1 MRNLHIA
8 VIFVS
13 LFIMLSAAPCVAQSG
28 STEDGSEHTQ
38 SAPLT
43 GSAEDFERAQFDDPT
58 HIDNRWLPLT
68 PGTQLVLEGSAI
80 PDEGGRQT
88 RRVVTT
94 VTDLSKVID
103 GVRTLVIWERD
114 FTAGQLSEPELAF
127 FAQDNAGNVW
137 LVGEYPEEYEDGKFD
152 KAPAW
157 ISGQEGARAGIAMP
171 ANPQLGTPDYA
182 QGFAPPP
189 ADFTDR
195 ARVYKTDQKT
205 CTPVE
210 CYENVLVTE
219 EFNPDEPGAFQLK
232 YYASGVGNVRVGW
245 RGPKEEEKET
255 LELVELNH
263 LSPEAMAQVRSEA
276 LKMDGRAYE
285 RSEVYR
291 ETPPAEHTLRVEVNA
306 GGSASASASVSATAS
321 ASATPSPIASPSASA
336 TASASIEKL
345 PDSGG
350 VSTWVAMAA
359 ALALVGCGIGVVAV
373 VRRSF
378 P

>member
-8 VIFVS
+8 IIFIS
-13 LFIMLSAAPCVAQSG
+13 LLVMLSAAACGAPSA

-38 SAPLT
+38 TAPLT
-43 GSAEDFERAQFDDPT
+43 GSAKDFKRARFDHPT

-68 PGTQLVLEGSAI
+68 PGTQFVYEGSAI
-80 PDEGGRQT
+80 VDEEGRQP
-88 RRVVTT
+88 RREVTT

-103 GVRTLVIWERD
+103 GVRTLVISDRD

-157 ISGQEGARAGIAMP
+157 ISGQKGARAGITMKAE
-171 ANPQLGTPDYA
+171 PQLGTPDYA

-189 ADFTDR
+189 VDFTDR

-210 CYENVLVTE
+210 CYKNVLVTE
-219 EFNPDEPGAFQLK
+219 EFNPDEPGAYQLK

-245 RGPKEEEKET
+245 RGKKEEEKET
-255 LELVELNH
+255 LELVDLNH
-263 LSPEAMAQVRSEA
+263 LSPEALAKVRKKA
-276 LKMDGRAYE
+276 LQMDGRAYE
-285 RSEVYR
+285 RSEAYR
-291 ETPPAEHTLRVEVNA
+291 ETPPAEHTLN
-306 GGSASASASVSATAS
+306 
-321 ASATPSPIASPSASA
+321 
-336 TASASIEKL
+336 
-345 PDSGG
+345 
-350 VSTWVAMAA
+350 
-359 ALALVGCGIGVVAV
+359 
-373 VRRSF
+373 VRQ
-378 P
+378 

>member
-1 MRNLHIA
+1 MRTLHFA
-8 VIFVS
+8 VIFIS
-13 LFIMLSAAPCVAQSG
+13 LLATLSAAACG
-28 STEDGSEHTQ
+28 TQ
-38 SAPLT
+38 SANQGAQNGSERPQAEPLT
-43 GSAEDFERAQFDDPT
+43 GSAEDFERAKFDDPT
-58 HIDNRWLPLT
+58 RIDNKWLPLK

-80 PDEGGRQT
+80 PDEGSRQS

-94 VTDLSKVID
+94 VTDLTKVID

-157 ISGQEGARAGIAMP
+157 ISGQKGARAGIAMLAEP
-171 ANPQLGTPDYA
+171 RRGVPEYA

-195 ARVYKTDQKT
+195 SRVYKMGQKT
-205 CTPVE
+205 CVPVD

-255 LELVELNH
+255 LELVDLNR
-263 LSPEAMAQVRSEA
+263 LDSEALAQVRKKA
-276 LKMDGRAYE
+276 LEMDGRAYE

-291 ETPPAEHTLRVEVNA
+291 ETPPAEHTLQ
-306 GGSASASASVSATAS
+306 
-321 ASATPSPIASPSASA
+321 
-336 TASASIEKL
+336 
-345 PDSGG
+345 
-350 VSTWVAMAA
+350 
-359 ALALVGCGIGVVAV
+359 
-373 VRRSF
+373 VRQ
-378 P
+378 

>member
-1 MRNLHIA
+1 
-8 VIFVS
+8 
-13 LFIMLSAAPCVAQSG
+13 
-28 STEDGSEHTQ
+28 
-38 SAPLT
+38 
-43 GSAEDFERAQFDDPT
+43 
-58 HIDNRWLPLT
+58 
-68 PGTQLVLEGSAI
+68 LVLEGSAI
-80 PDEGGRQT
+80 VDEGGRQP

-137 LVGEYPEEYEDGKFD
+137 LVGEYPEEYENGKFD

-157 ISGQEGARAGIAMP
+157 ISGQKDARAGIAMP
-171 ANPQLGTPDYA
+171 AEPRQGAPDYA

-189 ADFTDR
+189 VDFTDR
-195 ARVYKTDQKT
+195 ARVYKMGQKT

-210 CYENVLVTE
+210 CYNNVLVTE
-219 EFNPDEPGAFQLK
+219 EFNSDEPGAYQLK

-263 LSPEAMAQVRSEA
+263 LSPEALAKVRKKA
-276 LKMDGRAYE
+276 LEMDGRAYE

-291 ETPPAEHTLRVEVNA
+291 ETPPAQHTLR
-306 GGSASASASVSATAS
+306 
-321 ASATPSPIASPSASA
+321 
-336 TASASIEKL
+336 
-345 PDSGG
+345 
-350 VSTWVAMAA
+350 
-359 ALALVGCGIGVVAV
+359 
-373 VRRSF
+373 
-378 P
+378 